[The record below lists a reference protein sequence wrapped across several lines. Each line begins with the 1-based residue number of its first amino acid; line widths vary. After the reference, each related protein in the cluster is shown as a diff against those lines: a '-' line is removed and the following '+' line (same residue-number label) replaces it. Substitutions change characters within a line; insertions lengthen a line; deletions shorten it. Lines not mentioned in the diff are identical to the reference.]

1 MIKSAKLLV
10 AVFAVTAISNFAVL
24 ADTTT
29 SAADDAKPAQA
40 APPTVT
46 TGSINNDPPFAE
58 RMKDC
63 MAIWDKG
70 THMTQAQW
78 RRSCRTTLQ
87 SLAD

>member
-1 MIKSAKLLV
+1 MSKIAK
-10 AVFAVTAISNFAVL
+10 AVIAAVAVTAISSFAVL
-24 ADTTT
+24 ADTKAQ
-29 SAADDAKPAQA
+29 SGADAKQTEA
-40 APPTVT
+40 APTVT
-46 TGSINNDPPFAE
+46 TGSIDNDPPFAQ
-58 RMKDC
+58 RMNDC